1 MTVAVELLKSPLCV
15 EKWRSMKLGLAA
27 RGGGRIRVANGLARR
42 AQITTKSRLSGASPV
57 ASVANWMAAL
67 ARLNCL

>member
-1 MTVAVELLKSPLCV
+1 
-15 EKWRSMKLGLAA
+15 MKLGLAA
-27 RGGGRIRVANGLARR
+27 RGGGRVRVANGLARR

-67 ARLNCL
+67 ARPNCL

>member
-1 MTVAVELLKSPLCV
+1 MTVAVAVQRPPLCV

-27 RGGGRIRVANGLARR
+27 RGGGSVRVCNLARR
-42 AQITTKSRLSGASPV
+42 AQITTKSRLAGVSPV
-57 ASVANWMAAL
+57 TSVANWMAAL